1 MWLSHMHFSL
11 INIYS
16 NNHQS
21 ALKYLK
27 DNKVNFYN
35 VLVMASDSNV
45 KYRDWDSLY
54 PFYSTYSNILFDI
67 MDSFDL
73 KFSYP
78 I

>member
-1 MWLSHMHFSL
+1 M

-27 DNKVNFYN
+27 DTKVNFYN
-35 VLVMASDSNV
+35 VLVMASDSNI
-45 KYRDWDSLY
+45 KDKDWDSSY
-54 PFYSTYSNILFDI
+54 PFHLTYSNVLFDI
-67 MDSFDL
+67 KDFFNL
-73 KFSYP
+73 KLSYP

>member
-1 MWLSHMHFSL
+1 M

-21 ALKYLK
+21 VLKYLK
-27 DNKVNFYN
+27 DTKFNFYN
-35 VLVMASDSNV
+35 VLVMASNSNIKDRYWNSSYPFHSTHSNV
-45 KYRDWDSLY
+45 
-54 PFYSTYSNILFDI
+54 LFDI

-73 KFSYP
+73 KLSYP